1 MKIAVKDA
9 NIVIDLVNGD
19 LLGTCLK
26 LPYAFCTTEGVIS
39 QLEWE
44 EQWST
49 VRPFVDA
56 GALEIIELTTQE
68 MEDIFASPLLMKLDV
83 VDLGVMHLA
92 KRENAILLTGD
103 LALRKESAQWGIR
116 VHGKQ
121 PTEPALC
128 RKAFAA
134 YSGSKCLPPSKGG
147 LIGLQP
153 GLYSKITLLNCGAP
167 ATGTIQ

>member
-9 NIVIDLVNGD
+9 NILIDLVNGD

-116 VHGKQ
+116 VHGLLWLLDQ
-121 PTEPALC
+121 LLESNLLSQ
-128 RKAFAA
+128 RSAA
-134 YSGSKCLPPSKGG
+134 KRLRLIQAQNAYLPQMGV
-147 LIGLQP
+147 
-153 GLYSKITLLNCGAP
+153 
-167 ATGTIQ
+167 